1 MDIDIAII
9 GAGPAGLMAAIHAGK
24 AGAGVLL
31 VERAAQFGGQ
41 LIKQT
46 HKFFGSKSEYAG
58 ERGIDIAE
66 LLVSEALALPN
77 VTAWNNSIVL
87 GYYPEDGVLTVKH
100 MGKFVTVKA
109 KKIIVAT
116 GAAEK
121 TLAFPGND
129 LPGVTGAGAVQ
140 TLMNVY
146 GVLPGK
152 RFLIVGS
159 GNIGLIVAY
168 QLLQAGVKVAGIIEA
183 ASKIGGY
190 LVHAAKV
197 RRAGIPI
204 YTSHTVKAAYGSPAL
219 SGVTVCQVNNNWQQ
233 VPGTEFDIQV
243 DGLCLAVGLTPL
255 TELLWQAGCQM
266 DYIPE
271 LGGYVPRR
279 NSHLRT
285 TQPNIYVAGDVA
297 GVEEAS
303 TAMVEGKLAALAAVA
318 SLGLIPSNWAEIYG
332 DAQAQ
337 LAALRAGSTCAK
349 IRSGLAKV
357 TISEQSE
364 TLCEVI

>member
-1 MDIDIAII
+1 MHIDIAII
-9 GAGPAGLMAAIHAGK
+9 GGGPAGLMAAIHAGK
-24 AGAGVLL
+24 TGARVLL
-31 VERAAQFGGQ
+31 MERAGQFGGQ

-66 LLVSEALALPN
+66 LLIKEALALPT
-77 VTAWNNSIVL
+77 VTAWNNTTVL
-87 GYYPEDGVLTVKH
+87 GYYPEDSMLTAKH
-100 MGKFVTVKA
+100 LGKFVTVKA

-121 TLAFPGND
+121 ILAFPGND
-129 LPGVTGAGAVQ
+129 LPGVSGAGAVQ

-152 RFLIVGS
+152 RFLILGS

-168 QLLQAGVKVAGIIEA
+168 QLLQAGVEVAGIVEA
-183 ASKIGGY
+183 AAKIGGY
-190 LVHAAKV
+190 LVHAAKI

-204 YTSHTVKAAYGSPAL
+204 YTSHTVKAAYGSPGL
-219 SGVTVCQVNNNWQQ
+219 TGVTVCQVDNTWQTIT
-233 VPGTEFDIQV
+233 GTEFDIQA

-271 LGGYVPRR
+271 LGGYVPHRSS
-279 NSHLRT
+279 NMQT
-285 TQPNIYVAGDVA
+285 TQHNIYAAGDAA

-303 TAMVEGKLAALAAVA
+303 VAMVEGKLAALAAVA
-318 SLGLIPSNWAEIYG
+318 ALGLIASNGEEIYN
-332 DAQAQ
+332 DAYAQ
-337 LAALRAGSTCAK
+337 LAALRAGSISAK

-357 TISEQSE
+357 TMSVQAEYS
-364 TLCEVI
+364 VR

>member
-1 MDIDIAII
+1 MPIDIAIL
-9 GAGPAGLMAAIHAGK
+9 GGGPAGLMAAIHAGK
-24 AGAGVLL
+24 AGARVLL
-31 VERAAQFGGQ
+31 MERAGQFGGQ

-66 LLVSEALALPN
+66 LLINEALALPA
-77 VTAWNNSIVL
+77 VTAWNNTTVL
-87 GYYPEDGVLTVKH
+87 GYYPEDGMLTAKH
-100 MGKFVTVKA
+100 WGKFVTVKA

-129 LPGVTGAGAVQ
+129 LPGVSGAGAVQ
-140 TLMNVY
+140 TLMNVH

-152 RFLIVGS
+152 RLLILGS

-168 QLLQAGVKVAGIIEA
+168 QLLQAGVAVAGIVEA
-183 ASKIGGY
+183 APKIGGY
-190 LVHAAKV
+190 LVHAAKI

-204 YTSHTVKAAYGSPAL
+204 YTSHTVKAAYGSPGL
-219 SGVTVCQVNNNWQQ
+219 TGVTVCRVDNNWQAIT
-233 VPGTEFDIQV
+233 GTEFDIQA

-255 TELLWQAGCQM
+255 TELLRQAGCRM
-266 DYIPE
+266 EYISE
-271 LGGYVPRR
+271 LGGYVPHR
-279 NSHLRT
+279 SSTMRT
-285 TQPNIYVAGDVA
+285 TQHNIYVAGDAA

-303 TAMVEGKLAALAAVA
+303 VAMVEGKLAALAAVA
-318 SLGLIPSNWAEIYG
+318 SLGLTAGNGEESYNAAY
-332 DAQAQ
+332 DQ
-337 LAALRAGSTCAK
+337 LAALRAGNISAK

-357 TISEQSE
+357 TMSEQ
-364 TLCEVI
+364 TGYCEVI